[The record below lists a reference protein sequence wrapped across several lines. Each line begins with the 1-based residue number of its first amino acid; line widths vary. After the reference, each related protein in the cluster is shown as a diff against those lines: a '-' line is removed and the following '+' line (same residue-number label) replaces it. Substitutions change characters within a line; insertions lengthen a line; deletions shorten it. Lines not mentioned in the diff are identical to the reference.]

1 MSQPTNQPQRKMRSH
16 GVQAN
21 EVHKLLN
28 ALLALDR
35 TLVEFSMDLYKVP
48 RRDRAAMRRLHRR
61 LHSTVRE
68 RLPGLLH
75 QPHRLVRA

>member
-1 MSQPTNQPQRKMRSH
+1 MSQPNNQPPRKLRSH
-16 GVQAN
+16 NVQAN

-35 TLVEFSMDLYKVP
+35 TLVEYSMDLYNVP

-61 LHSTVRE
+61 LHNTVRE
-68 RLPGLLH
+68 RLPRLLD
-75 QPHRLVRA
+75 QPQRVVQA